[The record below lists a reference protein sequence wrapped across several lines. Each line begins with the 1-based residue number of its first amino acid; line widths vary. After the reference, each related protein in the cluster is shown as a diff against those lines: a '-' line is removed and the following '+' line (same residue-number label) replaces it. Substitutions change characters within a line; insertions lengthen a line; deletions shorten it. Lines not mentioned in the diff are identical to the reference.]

1 MFLWYLFPF
10 RGVSVP
16 SGGSVNTLASAA
28 CFVLV
33 VLLAGGA
40 CTRQPVPSSAASATP
55 DAVPAAMPGAGGQP
69 ALETV
74 TGEVV
79 ETMDASTYTY
89 LRVKTAKGDVWAAT
103 GKTKVAVGDKV
114 VVPLESEMRN
124 FHSASLERD
133 FPLIYF
139 VSQITRAGEPAPPPM
154 ALGHGMGS
162 GSPSSQAP
170 VNVDPI
176 APPAGGSSIAD
187 VWANRASIAG
197 KTVTVSGKVVKF
209 NGGILGRNWLHV
221 QDGSGKAADG
231 TNDLTITT
239 DAMTKVGD
247 VITVTGTVVVNK
259 DFGAGY
265 AYKVM
270 LEGARLK

>member
-1 MFLWYLFPF
+1 
-10 RGVSVP
+10 
-16 SGGSVNTLASAA
+16 
-28 CFVLV
+28 
-33 VLLAGGA
+33 
-40 CTRQPVPSSAASATP
+40 
-55 DAVPAAMPGAGGQP
+55 MPGTAGQS
-69 ALETV
+69 AVETV
-74 TGEVV
+74 SGEVV

-89 LRVKTAKGDVWAAT
+89 VRVKTEKGEVWAAT
-103 GKTKVAVGDKV
+103 GTTKVAVGDKV

-124 FHSASLERD
+124 FHSPSLKRD

-139 VSQITRAGEPAPPPM
+139 VSQITRVGESTPPPM
-154 ALGHGMGS
+154 AIGHGMGS
-162 GSPSSQAP
+162 GAAPSQTP
-170 VNVDPI
+170 VKVDPI
-176 APPAGGSSIAD
+176 APPAGGTSIAD
-187 VWANRASIAG
+187 VWANRAPLTG
-197 KTVTVSGKVVKF
+197 KMVTVSGKVVKF

-239 DAMTKVGD
+239 DAMSKVGD
-247 VITVTGTVVVNK
+247 VITVTGTVAVNK

>member
-1 MFLWYLFPF
+1 
-10 RGVSVP
+10 VTKIV
-16 SGGSVNTLASAA
+16 SAA
-28 CFVLV
+28 CFALV
-33 VLLAGGA
+33 VLLAGSA
-40 CTRQPVPSSAASATP
+40 CSRQPAPSSTAAPATSA
-55 DAVPAAMPGAGGQP
+55 PAAAAPGNPGAIPVVTPGTGGQQ

-79 ETMDASTYTY
+79 ETMDALTYTY
-89 LRVKTAKGDVWAAT
+89 VRVKTAKGDVWAAT

-124 FHSASLERD
+124 FHSPSLNRD
-133 FPLIYF
+133 FPVIYF
-139 VSQITRAGEPAPPPM
+139 VSQITREGEPTPPPM

-162 GSPSSQAP
+162 GSASPQAP
-170 VNVDPI
+170 VKVDPI

-187 VWANRASIAG
+187 VWANRASLAG
-197 KTVTVSGKVVKF
+197 KSVTVSGKVVKF

-231 TNDLTITT
+231 TNELTVTT

-247 VITVTGTVVVNK
+247 VITATGTVVVNK

-270 LEGARLK
+270 LEGAKIR